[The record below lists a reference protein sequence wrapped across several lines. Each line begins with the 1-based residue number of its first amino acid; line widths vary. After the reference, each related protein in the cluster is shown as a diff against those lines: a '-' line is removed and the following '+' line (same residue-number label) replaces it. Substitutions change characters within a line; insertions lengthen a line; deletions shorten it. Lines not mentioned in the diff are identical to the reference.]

1 MRLVK
6 RLVTLVWVG
15 ALLATG
21 CALYL
26 VNTDTVTVDLVWL
39 EIPETSL
46 SVVLFVTFLP
56 TPLLPQIACLHCV
69 PVYTYCILRCIV
81 VHL

>member
-46 SVVLFVTFLP
+46 SVVLFVTFFIGVITGSTMFFVASLVR
-56 TPLLPQIACLHCV
+56 TKPQTLND
-69 PVYTYCILRCIV
+69 
-81 VHL
+81 

>member
-15 ALLATG
+15 TLLATG
-21 CALYL
+21 CVLYL

-46 SVVLFVTFLP
+46 SIVLFVTFFIGVI
-56 TPLLPQIACLHCV
+56 TGSTMFFVRISSQNEA
-69 PVYTYCILRCIV
+69 TNTQ
-81 VHL
+81 

>member
-15 ALLATG
+15 TLLATG

-46 SVVLFVTFLP
+46 SVVLFVTFL
-56 TPLLPQIACLHCV
+56 LA
-69 PVYTYCILRCIV
+69 
-81 VHL
+81 